1 MTYKYYSPRRPITP
15 GIITGADK
23 VLVIS
28 VENFDEPLYVPEI
41 GRSALGCV
49 VCSGNLS
56 NCERY
61 DLIEEKKYRR
71 KLMPGDIIRSR
82 GSECIIKKI
91 CNQNISDSYLGST
104 PTAEC
109 SFYDTDNKYREWYS
123 YKDGVV
129 VDYFDENNLYS
140 LLDSA
145 VMEDACSQ
153 CMEIL
158 DDSGIYSDRD
168 LTYFVI
174 KSGIGRAKLYRNSRY
189 FGYVDLKKDDE
200 QDELFKNLID
210 YLQDILGEDIK
221 FFAFGSKL
229 TGGLPVVKTELPKGL
244 IHLSWE
250 LDEESIRVRV
260 VEGEDISIE
269 ELNRI
274 SRCCIDEHMVFDKVE
289 KRLSERAL
297 KCRFLNESTIEL
309 HKNNKY
315 SKIKVTF
322 E

>member
-15 GIITGADK
+15 GIITGKDK
-23 VLVIS
+23 DIILSI
-28 VENFDEPLYVPEI
+28 ENYDEPMYIPEI
-41 GRSALGCV
+41 GRSAWGCV
-49 VCSGNLS
+49 ICSKNLYGY
-56 NCERY
+56 EKY

-71 KLMPGDIIRSR
+71 ELMPGDIIRSR
-82 GSECIIKKI
+82 GEQYIIKKI
-91 CNQNISDSYLGST
+91 CRQYTSESYLGST
-104 PTAEC
+104 PVAEC
-109 SFYDTDNKYREWYS
+109 AFYDTDNKYREWYS
-123 YKDGVV
+123 YKDGGV

-210 YLQDILGEDIK
+210 YLQDTLGEDIK

-260 VEGEDISIE
+260 VEGEDISID

-289 KRLSERAL
+289 KRLSAREL